1 MCVYICVSVSI
12 INYAW
17 KKKKKIFLWKND
29 KKTCFNFQVGNNN
42 NYNKTKSCRVFVI
55 VVCNI
60 VSINIRFLCI
70 IYTYSNFFSLAC
82 SYILSLYI
90 YIYSQPI
97 ISFVPKYIYIYYNV
111 KITAFNNI
119 CIYKSFEIKL
129 PVSVLLQ
136 YRVYIFV
143 YIYIYT
149 CISSES

>member
-1 MCVYICVSVSI
+1 MI
-12 INYAW
+12 
-17 KKKKKIFLWKND
+17 

-90 YIYSQPI
+90 YIYTFPADYFIRS
-97 ISFVPKYIYIYYNV
+97 YIYIYYNV
-111 KITAFNNI
+111 NITAFNNI
-119 CIYKSFEIKL
+119 CINKSFEIKL
-129 PVSVLLQ
+129 PVSLLLQ
-136 YRVYIFV
+136 YCV
-143 YIYIYT
+143 YIYIHA
-149 CISSES
+149 